1 MKWNERGK
9 KKKKKNQKKKK
20 KVIEISGVKL
30 FLSYLRIPILD
41 IFFHFPFPWKLNV
54 SSYPKGFIFLSLSL
68 SLLSLYDVIDVLS
81 TGINSIDCTH
91 IHTHTHTL
99 SIPLHSSNVSRF
111 GNGGRGQ
118 EGVAGGY
125 RDEEPTPVTRINVE
139 KTGGVPGLYN
149 WPPVNYTPRRASYKR
164 KSIRHSSCQPTG
176 VDNN

>member
-1 MKWNERGK
+1 MLRYFSLTHDLDPRYFFPLPPPPKTQRIILSK
-9 KKKKKNQKKKK
+9 K
-20 KVIEISGVKL
+20 ISL
-30 FLSYLRIPILD
+30 FLSLCPLALRYYRYSLD
-41 IFFHFPFPWKLNV
+41 WHKFDRAV
-54 SSYPKGFIFLSLSL
+54 
-68 SLLSLYDVIDVLS
+68 D
-81 TGINSIDCTH
+81 T
-91 IHTHTHTL
+91 HTHTLTL

-111 GNGGRGQ
+111 GNGERGQ